1 MTPSVAGSDGTGGD
15 RTGGDR
21 SGGDAGATDEA
32 AARGGQER
40 DRLTVPQGLA
50 ALSLDALASVAYGPE
65 AIVVVLATAGSHGLG
80 FTLPV
85 TIAIVVLLAALTF
98 SYRQVIAAFPNGGG
112 AYAVAGRH
120 LGRRVSLVAAAS
132 LIIDY
137 VLNVAVSVSAGVAA
151 LTSAFPGLYADRVL
165 LCVVVL
171 ALITGVNLY
180 GVAESAKVMILPTV
194 VFVVAIYAVV
204 FVGLAR
210 AHPAVQP
217 THPAASATG
226 TVGVLLLL
234 RAFASGCS
242 ALTGVEAIAN
252 AVPTF
257 RRPRVKRAQ
266 RTEIAL
272 GALLGTMLIGLSLL
286 IGKFHVAPNSTK
298 TVLAQLADAAFGH
311 NAAFFV
317 VQFATVALLALAANT
332 SFGGMP
338 VLTSLLARDNNVP
351 HVFALRADRQVYR
364 HGVMV
369 LAGAAVVLLIAA
381 QGDTQ
386 RLVPFFAIGVFIGFT
401 ISQVGMVR
409 HWRLE
414 RGAGWRGR
422 AAANGLGAVL
432 TAVALVIELVA
443 KFTEGAWL
451 VFLVVV
457 ALVAVFELINRTYR
471 RIGAG
476 LHVGEVP
483 GPPQPRRSLVVVPV
497 GAVNLLTREA
507 IGAAL
512 SLGDEVRAVTVMH
525 SDDQDPDQITRI
537 HDAWEAWQPHVPLTV
552 LTSPTRSLT
561 RPIVDYL
568 NGVEAAGDH
577 DRLVVLI
584 PEMHLPQPWQRLLQN
599 QRGAVLDRALRRHT
613 DAVICRL
620 RFRVDV
626 PADGAGRHQ
635 RGRATNPVS

>member
-1 MTPSVAGSDGTGGD
+1 MTPSAAGSEGPVAGAVP
-15 RTGGDR
+15 R
-21 SGGDAGATDEA
+21 S
-32 AARGGQER
+32 GQER

-65 AIVVVLATAGSHGLG
+65 AIVVVLAVAGSHGLSY
-80 FTLPV
+80 TLPV

-151 LTSAFPGLYADRVL
+151 LTSAFPSLYADRVV
-165 LCVVVL
+165 LCVAVL
-171 ALITGVNLY
+171 ALITGINLY

-194 VFVVAIYAVV
+194 VFVVAIFTVV
-204 FVGLAR
+204 AVGLAR
-210 AHPAVQP
+210 AHPAVEP

-226 TVGVLLLL
+226 TVGILLLL

-257 RRPRVKRAQ
+257 RTPRVRRAQ

-272 GALLGTMLIGLSLL
+272 GGLLGAMLLGLSVL
-286 IGKFHVAPNSTK
+286 IGKFHVAPNPTK
-298 TVLAQLADAAFGH
+298 TVLAQLTDAALGH
-311 NAAFFV
+311 NLAFFV
-317 VQFATVALLALAANT
+317 VQFATMALLALAANT

-364 HGVMV
+364 HGVLV
-369 LAGAAVVLLIAA
+369 LAGAAVVLLVAA
-381 QGDTQ
+381 EGNTQ
-386 RLVPFFAIGVFIGFT
+386 SLVPFFAIGVFIGFT
-401 ISQVGMVR
+401 VSQIGMVR
-409 HWRLE
+409 HWREE
-414 RGAGWRGR
+414 RGPGWLGR
-422 AAANGLGAVL
+422 AAANALGAVL
-432 TAVALVIELVA
+432 TAAALAIELVA

-451 VFLVVV
+451 VFVVV
-457 ALVAVFELINRTYR
+457 ALLVGTFELVNRAYR
-471 RIGAG
+471 QIGAG
-476 LHVGEVP
+476 LHLGEVP
-483 GPPQPRRSLVVVPV
+483 GPPRQRRSLVLVPV
-497 GAVNLLTREA
+497 GSVNLLTQEA

-512 SLGDEVRAVTVMH
+512 SLGDEVRAVSVV
-525 SDDQDPDQITRI
+525 SADDQDPDNAERMR
-537 HDAWEAWQPHVPLTV
+537 DAWNTWQPHVPLTV
-552 LTSPTRSLT
+552 LTSPTRSLS

-568 NGVEAAGDH
+568 HAVEATGDH

-584 PEMHLPQPWQRLLQN
+584 PEMHLPHPWQRLLQN
-599 QRGAVLDRALRRHT
+599 QRGAILDRALRRYT

-620 RFRVDV
+620 RFRIDI
-626 PADGAGRHQ
+626 PR
-635 RGRATNPVS
+635 